1 MSYNTKNYM
10 EQGGGKLVIDGEL
23 VVTENATVTGLV
35 DVAQLKAATAT
46 KLGAVKAAA
55 RTPATDTVEV
65 KIGTDGKLYVPTYP
79 ADLPFSPATAD
90 DLGCVI
96 AAPAGETDTVEAK
109 IGADNKLY
117 VPAYPVVPEIPVAA
131 NIPASEAT
139 TVELLLADFNALL
152 AALKTAGLMAADEPE
167 GEE

>member
-35 DVAQLKAATAT
+35 DVAQLKKPTAT
-46 KLGAVKAAA
+46 QFGGVKAAA
-55 RTPATDTVEV
+55 AGEGDTVEV
-65 KIGTDGKLYVPTYP
+65 KVAANGKLYVPTYPEPYELPTATGEELGGVMASEAGEDDTVPCKIGADGKLYVPTYP
-79 ADLPFSPATAD
+79 
-90 DLGCVI
+90 
-96 AAPAGETDTVEAK
+96 
-109 IGADNKLY
+109 
-117 VPAYPVVPEIPVAA
+117 VVPEIPIAA

-152 AALKTAGLMAADEPE
+152 AALKAAGLMAADEPTE
-167 GEE
+167 DE

>member
-35 DVAQLKAATAT
+35 DVAQLKKPTAT
-46 KLGAVKAAA
+46 QFGGVKAA
-55 RTPATDTVEV
+55 PAGEGDTVEV
-65 KIGTDGKLYVPTYP
+65 KVASTGKLYVPT
-79 ADLPFSPATAD
+79 
-90 DLGCVI
+90 
-96 AAPAGETDTVEAK
+96 
-109 IGADNKLY
+109 
-117 VPAYPVVPEIPVAA
+117 YPVVPEIPVAA

-139 TVELLLADFNALL
+139 TLELLLADFNALL

>member
-10 EQGGGKLVIDGEL
+10 EQGGEKLVIGGKLEVL
-23 VVTENATVTGLV
+23 EGATVTGIV
-35 DVAQLKAATAT
+35 KAATAT

-55 RTPATDTVEV
+55 RTPETDTVEV

-139 TVELLLADFNALL
+139 TVALLLADFNALL
-152 AALKTAGLMAADEPE
+152 TALKTAGIMAADEPIE
-167 GEE
+167 GE

>member
-1 MSYNTKNYM
+1 M

-35 DVAQLKAATAT
+35 DVAQLKKPTASVF
-46 KLGAVKAAA
+46 GGVKAAA
-55 RTPATDTVEV
+55 RTPATDTVEAKV
-65 KIGTDGKLYVPTYP
+65 GTDGKLYVPTYP

-109 IGADNKLY
+109 VGADNKLY
-117 VPAYPVVPEIPVAA
+117 VPTYPVVPEMPVAA
-131 NIPASEAT
+131 NMPASEAA
-139 TVELLLADFNALL
+139 TVKLLLADFNALL
-152 AALKTAGLMAADEPE
+152 AALKDAGLMVADEPE
-167 GEE
+167 QGE